1 MTSPRETVGRQ
12 ALDLNPKEAESTK
25 DMETASVDAGTWDT
39 SAEYF

>member
-1 MTSPRETVGRQ
+1 MTSPREMVERQ

-25 DMETASVDAGTWDT
+25 DIETAGMDAGIWDT